1 MLHTLKSPKTKN
13 KSKRL
18 GRGPGSG
25 VGAHTVGR
33 GTKGQKSRTGYRAP
47 RPGFEGGQNPISR
60 RLPALRG
67 AFAKDSRSRRFITT
81 RLKKVVVQLSVL
93 EKAIKDGDVVDVKM
107 LRELKFVDIPA
118 HKNVDIKVLFDKDIK
133 KKFSVKGIK
142 VSEKA
147 KDAITKAGGKVE

>member
-1 MLHTLKSPKTKN
+1 MLHTLKSPKTKH

-33 GTKGQKSRTGYRAP
+33 GTKGQKSRTGYKAP

-67 AFAKDSRSRRFITT
+67 AFAKDSRSRRFITAK
-81 RLKKVVVQLSVL
+81 LKKEVIKLSTL
-93 EKAIKDGDVVDVKM
+93 EKLVNEGDVVDTKK
-107 LRELKFVDIPA
+107 LQELKLVYIPA
-118 HKNVDIKVLFDKDIK
+118 HKNVDIKILFDKEVK
-133 KKFSVKGIK
+133 KKFIIKGLK
-142 VSEKA
+142 LSEKA
-147 KDAITKAGGKVE
+147 KESITKTGGSVE